1 MLSGKLGLILNLRNL
16 RLIVKLENKTIFKTP
31 DSIAFWLLAR
41 SIDQMQRKLSE
52 VQRSE
57 IMPAGLCSVQ
67 CGVCELHLKNLKKYP
82 LIHIF
87 I

>member
-1 MLSGKLGLILNLRNL
+1 MHNI

-67 CGVCELHLKNLKKYP
+67 CAVCGLHLNNLKKYP
-82 LIHIF
+82 
-87 I
+87 